1 MTEITVFRAR
11 KIVTMNSLQPDA
23 THVAMREGRILAVGD
38 ADVAS
43 GWGAARIDDS
53 LADKVLLPGFV
64 EGHSHLMA
72 GGIWRYAYLGYHDR
86 IGPDGTAW
94 SGATDVESVIARL
107 ETAVKQPAEAGASL
121 FAWGFDPIF
130 LPTERLNRRHLD
142 AVSATRPI
150 LVLHSNVHMVTV
162 NSAALALAGYD
173 RGSNVEGIGK
183 FPDGEANGE
192 VRGMA
197 AMLPLLRRLGMDLRS
212 LSRAETSLLPF
223 AQACNRC
230 GVTTATDLIN
240 ELTVDDVTRM
250 RAVIERA
257 DFPIRLYSALS
268 AHTAPPGEITEL
280 ALKLAS
286 MSTEKLRVGAV
297 KIIVDGSIQAFS
309 AKLRWPGYYKAP
321 EHSVW
326 NMPPETLF
334 QFVDTLNAAGVQ
346 IHLHTNGDLATEM
359 ALQAVA
365 RALDRHPR
373 RDHRHTLQHCQLP
386 DRAQYRRIKALG
398 LCVNLFAN
406 HLYYFGDKHHD
417 VTVGPD
423 RAQRMNACGTAL
435 ELGIPLAIHSD
446 APVTPMGPLFTA
458 WCAVNRRTSSGRL
471 LGAGERISVEQA
483 LRAITLGAAY
493 TLFLDGEI
501 GSIET
506 GKRADFAVL
515 EEDPLRVG
523 AEQLKDVPVWGT
535 VLGGRVFAIP

>member
-1 MTEITVFRAR
+1 MTEITVFRAHR
-11 KIVTMNSLQPDA
+11 IVTMNALQPVA
-23 THVAMREGRILAVGD
+23 THVAMRDGRILAVGD
-38 ADVAS
+38 ADSAS
-43 GWGAARIDDS
+43 SWGAARIDDS
-53 LADKVLLPGFV
+53 FVDKILLPGFV
-64 EGHSHLMA
+64 EGHAHLMA
-72 GGIWRYAYLGYHDR
+72 GGIWRYTYLGYHDR
-86 IGPDGTAW
+86 TGPDGTAW
-94 SGATDVESVIARL
+94 PGATEIDAVIARL
-107 ETAVKQPAEAGASL
+107 KSAAALPAEATASL
-121 FAWGFDPIF
+121 VAWGFDPIF

-142 AVSATRPI
+142 TVSATRPI
-150 LVLHSNVHMVTV
+150 LVLHSNGHMVTV
-162 NSAALALAGYD
+162 NSAALALVGYD

-183 FPDGEANGE
+183 FPDGEASGE

-197 AMLPLLRRLGMDLRS
+197 AMQPLLRRLGVDFRT
-212 LSRAETSLLPF
+212 LSRAETSLIPF

-240 ELTVDDVTRM
+240 ELTVDEVTKM

-257 DFPIRLYSALS
+257 EFPIRLYSALS
-268 AHTAPPGEITEL
+268 AHTAPPEEIVAL
-280 ALKLAS
+280 ALKLAP

-297 KIIVDGSIQAFS
+297 KIIIDGSIQAFS

-334 QFVDTLNAAGVQ
+334 KVVDVLNAAGVQ

-359 ALQAVA
+359 ALQAIE
-365 RALDRHPR
+365 RALDHHPR

-398 LCVNLFAN
+398 LCVNVFAN

-423 RAQRMNACGTAL
+423 RAHRMNACGTAL
-435 ELGIPLAIHSD
+435 ELGVPLAIHSD

-471 LGAGERISVEQA
+471 LGAAERISVAQA
-483 LRAITLGAAY
+483 LQAITLGAAY

-515 EEDPLRVG
+515 EEDPLSVG
-523 AEQLKDVPVWGT
+523 GETLRDVPVWGT
-535 VLGGRVFAIP
+535 VLGGRAFKIP

>member
-11 KIVTMNSLQPDA
+11 KIVTMNPLQPEA
-23 THVAMREGRILAVGD
+23 THVAMREGRILAVGG
-38 ADVAS
+38 AEVVS
-43 GWGAARIDDS
+43 SWGPSRIDD
-53 LADKVLLPGFV
+53 LFADKVLLPGFV

-72 GGIWRYAYLGYHDR
+72 GGIWRYTYLGYHDR
-86 IGPDGTAW
+86 SGPDGTHW
-94 SGATDVESVIARL
+94 PGATEIDAVIARL
-107 ETAVKQPAEAGASL
+107 RTAAELPAADGAAL
-121 FAWGFDPIF
+121 VAWGFDPIF

-142 AVSATRPI
+142 TVSATRPI
-150 LVLHSNVHMVTV
+150 LVLHSNGHMVTV
-162 NSAALALAGYD
+162 NSAALALVGYNS
-173 RGSNVEGIGK
+173 GSNVEGIGK
-183 FPDGEANGE
+183 FPDGEASGE

-197 AMLPLLRRLGMDLRS
+197 AMQPVLRRLGVDFRT

-240 ELTVDDVTRM
+240 ELTVEDVTKM

-268 AHTAPPGEITEL
+268 AHTAPPAEIAEL
-280 ALKLAS
+280 ALKLAP
-286 MSTEKLRVGAV
+286 MSSEKLRVGAV

-334 QFVDTLNAAGVQ
+334 KMVDVLNAAGVQ

-359 ALQAVA
+359 ALQAIA
-365 RALDRHPR
+365 QALDRHPR

-423 RAQRMNACGTAL
+423 RAHRMNACGTAIA
-435 ELGIPLAIHSD
+435 LGVPLAIHSD

-458 WCAVNRRTSSGRL
+458 WCAVNRRTSSGRV
-471 LGAGERISVEQA
+471 LGAVERISVEQA
-483 LRAITLGAAY
+483 LRAITLGAAH

-515 EEDPLRVG
+515 EDDPLAIG
-523 AEQLKDVPVWGT
+523 AEKLRDVRVWGT
-535 VLGGRVFAIP
+535 VLGGRAFAIP

>member
-11 KIVTMNSLQPDA
+11 QIVTMNALQPTA
-23 THVAMREGRILAVGD
+23 THVAMRDGRILAVGGAD
-38 ADVAS
+38 AAS
-43 GWGAARIDDS
+43 SWGAARIDDS
-53 LADKVLLPGFV
+53 FADKVLLPGFV
-64 EGHSHLMA
+64 EGHAHLMA
-72 GGIWRYAYLGYHDR
+72 GGIWRYTYLGFHDR
-86 IGPDGTAW
+86 TGPDGTPW
-94 SGATDVESVIARL
+94 PGATEIDAVITRL
-107 ETAVKQPAEAGASL
+107 KSAATQPAENTASL
-121 FAWGFDPIF
+121 VAWGFDPIF

-142 AVSATRPI
+142 TVSATRPI
-150 LVLHSNVHMVTV
+150 LVLHSNGHMVTV
-162 NSAALALAGYD
+162 NSAALALVGYD

-183 FPDGEANGE
+183 FPDGEASGE

-197 AMLPLLRRLGMDLRS
+197 AMQPLLRRLGVDFRT
-212 LSRAETSLLPF
+212 LSRAETSLIPF

-240 ELTVDDVTRM
+240 ELTVEEVTRM

-257 DFPIRLYSALS
+257 EFPIRLYSALS
-268 AHTAPPGEITEL
+268 AHTAPPEEIVAL
-280 ALKLAS
+280 ALKLAP
-286 MSTEKLRVGAV
+286 MSTDKLRVGAV
-297 KIIVDGSIQAFS
+297 KIIIDGSIQAFS
-309 AKLRWPGYYKAP
+309 AKLRWPGYFKAP

-334 QFVDTLNAAGVQ
+334 KVVDVLNAAGVQ

-359 ALQAVA
+359 ALQAIE
-365 RALDRHPR
+365 RALDHHPR

-423 RAQRMNACGTAL
+423 RAHRMNACGTAL

-471 LGAGERISVEQA
+471 LGPAERISVEQA

-515 EEDPLRVG
+515 EADPLSVG
-523 AEQLKDVPVWGT
+523 GEALKDVPVWGT
-535 VLGGRVFAIP
+535 VLGGRAFKIP